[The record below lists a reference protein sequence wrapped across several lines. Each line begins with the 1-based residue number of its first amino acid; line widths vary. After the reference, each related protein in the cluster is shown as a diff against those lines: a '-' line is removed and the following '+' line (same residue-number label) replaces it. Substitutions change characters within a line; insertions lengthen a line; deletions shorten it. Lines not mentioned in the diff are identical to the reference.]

1 MSANPTNQSK
11 TTVNGFKGRADG
23 QPPRRSLSGWLCL
36 LLAAVAAAAIDAAG
50 FGLVVPPQPGPFW
63 ATAAVLAGLQLLLA
77 EGVRRLAP
85 QVGVTTASRRLWA
98 AAITAVGFAI
108 ETSLR
113 LFLGSPYLLDSLLLT
128 LLRNAMIGLAA
139 LAHHRSAQAPAVVL
153 ATFLMVF
160 AAACFAGS
168 SHTLPWCHGLLVTFT
183 LLAMGWLI
191 NRHWE
196 GLEASLAATAIRRQR
211 PWWTPAL
218 ALLVA
223 LPLLIPASGGRLVAT
238 EGWLPTSGGGGD
250 ASSMARDGIGDGDLL
265 VAGLDNIRSFAPIE
279 NAPFATSHEPTLYD
293 VFDDTY
299 NEPTF
304 DKKKRQRAI
313 GLEPQIRALAED
325 HRMARSA
332 KAAREFS
339 TVRRPGARSRQ
350 PIGSLES
357 NAVMYVRGRL
367 PLHLK
372 LESFDIYDGDRWV
385 AEPPPDGPPPLTLET
400 IAERPWLRLGVA
412 AKRRD
417 PHAAPELHALKVINL
432 DTNRVPTPNQL
443 TGVSLDKLNRAN
455 FFRWEQPGIVG
466 VDRDRLP
473 ELTTLHVQ
481 SRVVDRR
488 RLDPQTDFS
497 AGPLRYRQIDDGPSS
512 LRVRSLAERWVA
524 GVPRGWPQVEAIVS
538 RLRQDY
544 QLDPEARASGGTG
557 HSIAEFLF
565 ETHQGPDYLF
575 ASAAVWLLRSLDY
588 PARFVTG
595 FYASPTRYDARSG
608 HAAVLPEDIH
618 CWAELRLGD
627 GVWISLEPTPGYDL
641 LSPPLTLTEQ
651 FFATIGFAWQT
662 ACNRP
667 LLSFSLL
674 ATLVLLVRFRRRLT
688 DAVDVALLRMRPTG
702 QGTSLT
708 RQTFKTLDRRCR
720 RVGLARPS
728 AIPPRRWFEGLAAE
742 IAANGLPQ
750 NQSPT
755 RPDAVEQFLVGLDR
769 CLYAPPGQPP
779 ADTPVCWS
787 ALGLWSW
794 RNLALIRRHPEA
806 TAVLTARS
814 PHRRRPTC
822 SLH

>member
-1 MSANPTNQSK
+1 MSANPTNQPHPLRDGS
-11 TTVNGFKGRADG
+11 FAERLDG
-23 QPPRRSLSGWLCL
+23 QPPCRGLSGWLCL

-85 QVGVTTASRRLWA
+85 QVGVTTASRRLWSA
-98 AAITAVGFAI
+98 AVTAVGFAI
-108 ETSLR
+108 ETPLR

-139 LAHHRSAQAPAVVL
+139 VSHHRSAQAPAVVL

-168 SHTLPWCHGLLVTFT
+168 IDTLPWCHGLLVTFT

-196 GLEASLAATAIRRQR
+196 GIEASLAATAVRRHR

-238 EGWLPTSGGGGD
+238 EGWLPTSGGGGK
-250 ASSMARDGIGDGDLL
+250 ASAMARDGIGDGDLL

-304 DKKKRQRAI
+304 DKQKRQRTI
-313 GLEPQIRALAED
+313 SLEPQIRALAED

-339 TVRRPGARSRQ
+339 TVRRPGSRTRQ
-350 PIGSLES
+350 PIDSLES

-372 LESFDIYDGDRWV
+372 LESFDCYDGDRWI
-385 AEPPPDGPPPLTLET
+385 AEPPPDSPPPLTLQT
-400 IAERPWLRLGVA
+400 IAERPWLRLGVTA
-412 AKRRD
+412 QPHD
-417 PHAAPELHALKVINL
+417 PHASPELHAIKVIHL
-432 DTNRVPTPNQL
+432 DTNRVPAPNQL
-443 TGVSLDKLNRAN
+443 TGVSLDKLNRAD
-455 FFRWEQPGIVG
+455 FFHWEQPGIVA
-466 VDRDRLP
+466 VARDRLP
-473 ELTTLHVQ
+473 ELTTLHLQ
-481 SRVVDRR
+481 SRVVDQRM
-488 RLDPQTDFS
+488 LDRHTGFS
-497 AGPLRYRQIDDGPSS
+497 GSPLRYRQIDDGPGS
-512 LRVRSLAERWVA
+512 LRVRALAERWVA
-524 GVPRGWPQVEAIVS
+524 GLPRGWPQVAEIVR

-544 QLDPEARASGGTG
+544 QLDPAGRASASTG
-557 HSIAEFLF
+557 HSVAEFLL
-565 ETHQGPDYLF
+565 ETRQGPDYLF

-595 FYASPTRYDARSG
+595 FYASPARYDARSG
-608 HAAVLPEDIH
+608 HAAVLPEDVH
-618 CWAELRLGD
+618 CWAEIALED
-627 GVWISLEPTPGYDL
+627 GNWVSLEPTPGYQL
-641 LSPPLTLTEQ
+641 LAPPLTLTEQ
-651 FFATIGFAWQT
+651 LIAAIKA
-662 ACNRP
+662 ACQAVISRP
-667 LLSFSLL
+667 LTALSLL
-674 ATLVLLVRFRRRLT
+674 ASLVLLVRFRRRLT
-688 DAVDVALLRMRPTG
+688 DAIDVAMLRVRPAGQVTG
-702 QGTSLT
+702 LT

-720 RVGLARPS
+720 RVGLPRPP
-728 AIPPRRWFEGLAAE
+728 AVPPRRWFAGLAAE
-742 IAANGLPQ
+742 ITANGPHEPQGPALPE
-750 NQSPT
+750 
-755 RPDAVEQFLVGLDR
+755 AVQQFLTGLDR
-769 CLYAPPGQPP
+769 CLYGPPDDPLTD
-779 ADTPVCWS
+779 AATCRS

-794 RNLALIRRHPEA
+794 RNLAVIRNRQLARTDRHTHRRHWRTP
-806 TAVLTARS
+806 
-814 PHRRRPTC
+814 
-822 SLH
+822 

>member
-1 MSANPTNQSK
+1 MVANRHQHARNRAVGNARPA
-11 TTVNGFKGRADG
+11 GRE
-23 QPPRRSLSGWLCL
+23 LSSGLCL
-36 LLAAVAAAAIDAAG
+36 ALAVVAAAAIDAAG

-63 ATAAVLAGLQLLLA
+63 ATAASFAGLQLLLA
-77 EGVRRLAP
+77 ETIRRRVPQLAATP
-85 QVGVTTASRRLWA
+85 SSRRLWA
-98 AAITAVGFAI
+98 AVITTVGFAI
-108 ETSLR
+108 EAPLR
-113 LFLGSPYLLDSLLLT
+113 LFLASPYLLDSLLLT
-128 LLRNAMIGLAA
+128 LLRNAAIALAA
-139 LAHHRSAQAPAVVL
+139 VSHHRSAQAPAVML

-160 AAACFAGS
+160 ASACFAGS
-168 SHTLPWCHGLLVTFT
+168 VDTLPWCHGLLVVFT
-183 LLAMGWLI
+183 LLAIGWLTT
-191 NRHWE
+191 RHWDQ
-196 GLEASLAATAIRRQR
+196 LAAAVPASVIRRQR

-238 EGWLPTSGGGGD
+238 EGWLPTSGGGGQ

-279 NAPFATSHEPTLYD
+279 NAPFATSHAPTLYD
-293 VFDDTY
+293 VYDDTY

-304 DKKKRQRAI
+304 DKKKTQRTI
-313 GLEPQIRALAED
+313 SLEPQIRALAED

-372 LESFDIYDGDRWV
+372 LESFDVYDGDSWTSEAVPTRP
-385 AEPPPDGPPPLTLET
+385 APLTLET
-400 IAERPWLRLGVA
+400 IADRPWLRLGVIPS
-412 AKRRD
+412 RND
-417 PHAAPELHALKVINL
+417 PHASPEVHAVKVINL

-473 ELTTLHVQ
+473 KLTTLHVQ

-512 LRVRSLAERWVA
+512 LRVRALAKRWVA

-544 QLDPEARASGGTG
+544 QLDAEARASGTTG

-565 ETHQGPDYLF
+565 ETRRGPDYLF

-627 GVWISLEPTPGYDL
+627 DAWISLEPTPGYDL
-641 LSPPLTLTEQ
+641 LGPPLTLTEQ
-651 FFATIGFAWQT
+651 FFAAIGSAWQ
-662 ACNRP
+662 AASNRP

-674 ATLVLLVRFRRRLT
+674 ASLGLFVRFRRRLT

-702 QGTSLT
+702 QGTGLT

-720 RVGLARPS
+720 RVGLPRPS

-742 IAANGLPQ
+742 IAANSEPR
-750 NQSPT
+750 NQSPS
-755 RPDAVEQFLVGLDR
+755 RPAAAEQFLVGLDR
-769 CLYAPPGQPP
+769 CLYGPPGQPP
-779 ADTPVCWS
+779 ADTPACWS
-787 ALGLWSW
+787 ALGIWSW
-794 RNLALIRRHPEA
+794 QNLAQIRRCPEA
-806 TAVLTARS
+806 AAVLTARS
-814 PHRRRPTC
+814 PQRRRPTC